1 MATATVAAVEP
12 KDLIIDIRETAL
24 HEEISVPH
32 DFKQLHVGDIHI
44 GRQENGNPV
53 LLIERK
59 TYADFQ
65 SSIMDGRYREQ
76 RGRLLAAAQE
86 MGSKVAY
93 ILEGNPSMLRG
104 SMTESSIQKLVSR
117 LFFKHG
123 IPVFRSVSV
132 AGTANLVEMLHGQWF
147 EDKTAFQS
155 ETTAQRAADGI
166 HVVKKNNTEDPAV
179 FGTSLLCLVPGVSVR
194 IAEAWLAAFNGSA
207 GAVLR
212 ADQKALADIKVG
224 ARRVGDA
231 VAARAINIWSS
242 AQLR

>member
-1 MATATVAAVEP
+1 MATASATIEP
-12 KDLIIDIRETAL
+12 KDLIIDVRESAL
-24 HEEISVPH
+24 HEEVSVPH

-86 MGSKVAY
+86 LGSKVAY
-93 ILEGNPSMLRG
+93 ILEGSPSMLRG

-123 IPVFRSVSV
+123 IPVFRSSSV
-132 AGTANLVEMLHGQWF
+132 AGTANLVEMLHSQWI

-155 ETTAQRAADGI
+155 EGVAQRAADGI
-166 HVVKKNNTEDPAV
+166 HVVKKNNTEDSGV

-194 IAEAWLAAFNGSA
+194 IAEAWLAACNGSA

-212 ADQKALADIKVG
+212 ADQKTLADIKIG
-224 ARRVGDA
+224 TRRVGDA
-231 VAARAINIWSS
+231 VATRAINIWTASGI
-242 AQLR
+242 R